1 MELIEDGAS
10 LEMVT
15 KRAQRIGFSGDVEA
29 LFSSVNDKESEELME
44 LIEDGASLEM
54 VTKRAERIGFTGDV
68 EALFEQSSS
77 SE

>member
-1 MELIEDGAS
+1 
-10 LEMVT
+10 
-15 KRAQRIGFSGDVEA
+15 
-29 LFSSVNDKESEELME
+29 VNDKESEELME